1 LIAFALWRK
10 PHGQTTA
17 LHTLDAMLLH
27 TLDAMLLHTLDAM
40 LLHTLDT
47 VLLHTLDTTLLHILD
62 AMSHTCN
69 FRIWELE
76 AGESEIHDCLWIHSE
91 FEKSLLGNMVWK
103 GAVKMHCYDDLILL
117 VWLLLG
123 FAEYLHL
130 VMLSSFPCVEQAGK
144 YTGILL
150 C

>member
-1 LIAFALWRK
+1 MIAFALWRK

-17 LHTLDAMLLH
+17 
-27 TLDAMLLHTLDAM
+27 LHTLDAM